1 MDDDIKIVSRLS
13 RKAKINIIVVI
24 VLLFILITVLT
35 SINQIKNI
43 VEKREKIIELEEELD
58 WNRNENI
65 ALLALVKSLYGE
77 EAIRLEAREQ
87 FNMTA
92 GDETNMTVVIE
103 ESGDGQD
110 LENGSYSISDQD
122 VYSNSDLWEN
132 IKIFYNRE
140 IRRN

>member
-1 MDDDIKIVSRLS
+1 MNDDIKIVSRLS
-13 RKAKINIIVVI
+13 RKAKINIIVAI

-58 WNRNENI
+58 WHRNENI
-65 ALLALVKSLYGE
+65 ELLALVKSLYGE
-77 EAIRLEAREQ
+77 EAIELEAREQ
-87 FNMTA
+87 FNMTV
-92 GDETNMTVVIE
+92 GDETNMSVVIE
-103 ESGDGQD
+103 ESEDVQGIQD
-110 LENGSYSISDQD
+110 GSYLVSDRD

-132 IKIFYNRE
+132 IKIFYNQE

>member
-24 VLLFILITVLT
+24 VLLFILITILT

-58 WNRNENI
+58 WHRNENI

-110 LENGSYSISDQD
+110 LENGSYSVSDQD

-140 IRRN
+140 VRRN